1 MRGSSRAREHTGG
14 AGCAYVL
21 SRGRLILARIACDA
35 CGFSIIRL
43 VVARKA
49 MRARVFGGVVIR
61 CKLTG
66 QARFA
71 VTLPCRVLVFSVV
84 AIGAYSAL

>member
-1 MRGSSRAREHTGG
+1 MRCSGRGREQTRGTF
-14 AGCAYVL
+14 CADGL

-49 MRARVFGGVVIR
+49 MRARGFGGVVIR